1 MYVSIRSEGL
11 GMVAHEVSKCCLTT
25 SMLVVLNGGREAEG
39 EIGGNIWKYFGRNNW
54 GRGC

>member
-1 MYVSIRSEGL
+1 
-11 GMVAHEVSKCCLTT
+11 
-25 SMLVVLNGGREAEG
+25 MLSNDIYACGSHGGREAEG